1 MLVLIWYGMQ
11 GVLYSIMVSLIVTV
25 CCHWQCN
32 AVRLGVHGST
42 RNPCC
47 HRVYNF
53 SERRPF
59 VLIENAI
66 FNIEVLYCW
75 YSVRVAI
82 ELGAGNVNNAKFA
95 AKVCMLTSVV
105 IGLIFFTLVLAIPG
119 RLAMIFTP
127 NLSVISSVHELAV
140 LLGSTILLNSVPPVI
155 LGSWIQIKKEI

>member
-1 MLVLIWYGMQ
+1 M
-11 GVLYSIMVSLIVTV
+11 
-25 CCHWQCN
+25 
-32 AVRLGVHGST
+32 
-42 RNPCC
+42 
-47 HRVYNF
+47 
-53 SERRPF
+53 
-59 VLIENAI
+59 
-66 FNIEVLYCW
+66 
-75 YSVRVAI
+75 RVAI